1 MFRVFC
7 ELPNAS
13 ELISGVKFE
22 RLEDGRLVSEE
33 IEEEIALTFA
43 TIRGYRVAE
52 EGDLPEPEMT
62 PAQKKAV
69 LKATEAAAQKVID
82 DAAAQKAIDDAA
94 QKVIDDAAAQKV
106 SDDAAQKAID
116 DAAAQK
122 VIDDAA
128 AADKKPAPA
137 KTTKAPAD
145 KAEGVF

>member
-33 IEEEIALTFA
+33 IEEEIALAFA
-43 TIRGYRVAE
+43 TIRGYRVA
-52 EGDLPEPEMT
+52 GDDELPEPELT

-69 LKATEAAAQKVID
+69 LKATEAATAAQKLIDDAAKQKEID
-82 DAAAQKAIDDAA
+82 DAAAKKLI
-94 QKVIDDAAAQKV
+94 
-106 SDDAAQKAID
+106 DDAAQKAID

-128 AADKKPAPA
+128 AAEKKNPPA
-137 KTTKAPAD
+137 KTTKAAD
-145 KAEGVF
+145 KTDGVF